1 MGHHMTRMTTKVSR
15 SIPSPRSR
23 KPRQVAE
30 GGFLCLTHVRHG
42 LKSGTTPTMM
52 DRVDRVAQDPFGR
65 FDWRRSPSTRPLH
78 PSLRLPRHL
87 ERHREDP
94 RGAEVRRAQHQ
105 REAKQ
110 ADQGQSLR
118 SQHSDASEWLRWH
131 RHQGE
136 GWGMSHRLQKN
147 FFVALHLCQRHHRR
161 R

>member
-1 MGHHMTRMTTKVSR
+1 MVLMGHHMTRMTTKVSR

-118 SQHSDASEWLRWH
+118 SQHSDASE
-131 RHQGE
+131 
-136 GWGMSHRLQKN
+136 
-147 FFVALHLCQRHHRR
+147 
-161 R
+161 